1 MEQAHVAG
9 FRGGDIAGDTLGCFT
24 LCSLRSDLTT
34 ASSQELTRIQ
44 FTHLLIHLVITTH
57 QGCITTF
64 VGCRYFA
71 FVSSFLYKSTLK
83 IILHDCVS
91 MIMTTIQAGFII
103 IYKLSQH
110 FPSHLKQIQT
120 KRTYL
125 EKQTYGYQSGKGRGG
140 VNWK

>member
-1 MEQAHVAG
+1 
-9 FRGGDIAGDTLGCFT
+9 
-24 LCSLRSDLTT
+24 
-34 ASSQELTRIQ
+34 
-44 FTHLLIHLVITTH
+44 
-57 QGCITTF
+57 
-64 VGCRYFA
+64 
-71 FVSSFLYKSTLK
+71 
-83 IILHDCVS
+83 